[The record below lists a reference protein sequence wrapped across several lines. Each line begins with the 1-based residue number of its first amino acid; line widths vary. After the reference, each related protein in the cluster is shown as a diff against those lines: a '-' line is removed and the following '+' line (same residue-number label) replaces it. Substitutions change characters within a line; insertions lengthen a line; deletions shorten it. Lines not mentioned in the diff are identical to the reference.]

1 MKIYISADIEGV
13 TGVTHWDE
21 TLKDKSDYREFQ
33 EQMTAE
39 VLAACNGALKA
50 GVKEIYIKDAHETG
64 RNLIATRLPEQVKL
78 IREWSQ
84 HPYCMMQE
92 LDDTFDAA
100 IMIGYHSS
108 AASQTS
114 PLAHT
119 LTDKYSSIKINAK
132 PASEF
137 LINSFTAGLVGVPVV
152 FVSGDKGIC
161 DEALAFNE
169 RIWTVSVQEGI
180 GSSTVSVHPHVA
192 TKKIEDGVEAALLK
206 DLSRLKI
213 KMPLGFKV
221 KIEFHNHVSAFRAS
235 FYPGVTRIGNKTIQF
250 EHKDYFEVLR
260 TLMFII

>member
-13 TGVTHWDE
+13 TGVTHIHDAKKTE
-21 TLKDKSDYREFQ
+21 SDYREFQ
-33 EQMTAE
+33 KQMTAE
-39 VLAACNGALKA
+39 VTAACEGALKA
-50 GVKEIYIKDAHETG
+50 GAKEIYIKDAHDTG
-64 RNLIATRLPEQVKL
+64 RNLISERLPEHVKL
-78 IREWSQ
+78 IRGWSG
-84 HPYCMMQE
+84 HPFGMMQE
-92 LDDTFDAA
+92 LDDTFDAV
-100 IMIGYHSS
+100 IMVGYHSA

-119 LTDKYSSIKINAK
+119 MTDAYSSIKINAK

-137 LINSFTAGLVGVPVV
+137 LINSYTAGLVGIPVV

-161 DEALAFNE
+161 DEAQAFNE

-192 TKKIEDGVEAALLK
+192 TKKIEDGVEAALSK

-213 KMPLGFKV
+213 KLPLGFKV
-221 KIEFHNHVSAFRAS
+221 KIEFSNHVFAYRAS
-235 FYPGVTRIGNKTIQF
+235 LYPGVTRIGNKTIQF

-260 TLMFII
+260 TLMFIV

>member
-13 TGVTHWDE
+13 TGVTHMDE
-21 TLKDKSDYREFQ
+21 TLKNKPDYTEFQ

-50 GVKEIYIKDAHETG
+50 GAKEIFIKDAHDSA
-64 RNLIATRLPEQVKL
+64 RNIIAAKLPEEVRL

-84 HPYCMMQE
+84 HPFLMMQE
-92 LDDTFDAA
+92 LDDTFDAV
-100 IMIGYHSS
+100 IMIGYHSA

-137 LINSFTAGLVGVPVV
+137 LINSYTAGLVGVPVV
-152 FVSGDKGIC
+152 FVSGDKGVC

-180 GSSTVSVHPHVA
+180 GSSTVSIHPHVA
-192 TKKIEDGVEAALLK
+192 TRKIEEGVEAALSK
-206 DLSRLKI
+206 DLSRLKV
-213 KMPLGFKV
+213 KLPVLFKV
-221 KIEFHNHVSAFRAS
+221 KIEFRDHIRAYRAS
-235 FYPGVTRIGNKTIQF
+235 FYPGVTRLANKTIQF

-260 TLMFII
+260 TLMFIG

>member
-21 TLKDKSDYREFQ
+21 TLKEKPDYTEFQ

-50 GVKEIYIKDAHETG
+50 GAKEIYIKDAHDSG
-64 RNLIATRLPEQVKL
+64 RNLIASKLPEQVKL

-92 LDDTFDAA
+92 LDETFDAA
-100 IMIGYHSS
+100 IMIGYHSA
-108 AASQTS
+108 AASQAN

-137 LINSFTAGLVGVPVV
+137 LINSYTAGLVGVPVV

-169 RIWTVSVQEGI
+169 RIWTVSVQEGV
-180 GSSTVSVHPHVA
+180 GSSTVSIHPHAA
-192 TKKIEDGVEAALLK
+192 TKKIEEGVEAAVSK

-213 KMPLGFKV
+213 KLPPTFKV
-221 KIEFHNHVSAFRAS
+221 KIEYRDHTFAYRAS
-235 FYPGVTRIGNKTIQF
+235 FYPGVIRLANKTIQF
-250 EHKDYFEVLR
+250 ENKDYFEILR
-260 TLMFII
+260 TLMFIG

>member
-1 MKIYISADIEGV
+1 M
-13 TGVTHWDE
+13 DE
-21 TLKDKSDYREFQ
+21 TLKNKPDYKEFQ

-50 GVKEIYIKDAHETG
+50 GAKEIYIKDAHDSA
-64 RNLIATRLPEQVKL
+64 RNIIAAKLPEQVKL

-84 HPYCMMQE
+84 HPFLMMQE

-100 IMIGYHSS
+100 VMIGYHSA
-108 AASQTS
+108 AASQSS

-119 LTDKYSSIKINAK
+119 LTDKFSSIKINAK

-137 LINSFTAGLVGVPVV
+137 LINTYIAGMVGVPVV
-152 FVSGDKGIC
+152 FISGDKGIC

-180 GSSTVSVHPHVA
+180 GSSTVSIHPHLAV
-192 TKKIEDGVEAALLK
+192 KKIEEGVEAALSK
-206 DLSRLKI
+206 DLSRLKV
-213 KMPLGFKV
+213 KLPVGFKV
-221 KIEFHNHVSAFRAS
+221 KIEFRDHHRAYRAS
-235 FYPGVTRIGNKTIQF
+235 FYPGVTRLANKTIQF

-260 TLMFII
+260 TLMFIG

>member
-1 MKIYISADIEGV
+1 MKVYISADIEGI
-13 TGVTHWDE
+13 TGVTHMDE
-21 TLKDKSDYREFQ
+21 TLKNKPDYAEFQ

-39 VLAACNGALKA
+39 VLAACKGALKA
-50 GVKEIYIKDAHETG
+50 GAKEIYVNDAHDSA
-64 RNLIATRLPEQVKL
+64 RNIIAAKLPEQVKL

-84 HPYCMMQE
+84 HPFLMMQE
-92 LDDTFDAA
+92 LDDSFDAV
-100 IMIGYHSS
+100 IMIGYHSA

-119 LTDKYSSIKINAK
+119 LTDKFSSIKINAK

-137 LINSFTAGLVGVPVV
+137 LINTYTAGLVGVPVV

-180 GSSTVSVHPHVA
+180 GSSTISIHPIVA
-192 TKKIEDGVEAALLK
+192 IKKIEEGVEAALSK

-213 KMPLGFKV
+213 KLPVGFKV
-221 KIEFHNHVSAFRAS
+221 KIEFRDHIRAYRAS
-235 FYPGVTRIGNKTIQF
+235 FYPGITRLANKTIQF

-260 TLMFII
+260 TLMFIG

>member
-1 MKIYISADIEGV
+1 MKIYISADIEGI

-21 TLKDKSDYREFQ
+21 TLKNKTDYREFQ

-39 VLAACNGALKA
+39 VLAASTGALKA
-50 GVKEIYIKDAHETG
+50 GAKEIYIKDAHDTG
-64 RNLIATRLPEQVKL
+64 RNLIAAKLPEQVKL

-92 LDDTFDAA
+92 LDDSFDAVL
-100 IMIGYHSS
+100 MVGYHS
-108 AASQTS
+108 AAALQTS

-119 LTDKYSSIKINAK
+119 LTDKYSSIKVNGK

-137 LINSFTAGLVGVPVV
+137 LINAYTAGLVGIPVV

-180 GSSTVSVHPHVA
+180 GSSTVSIHPHVA
-192 TKKIEDGVEAALLK
+192 IKKIEDGVEAALSK

-213 KMPLGFKV
+213 KLPVGFKI
-221 KIEFHNHVSAFRAS
+221 KIEFRDHVSAYRAS
-235 FYPGVTRIGNKTIQF
+235 FYPGVTRLANKTIQF
-250 EHKDYFEVLR
+250 ENKDYFEVLR
-260 TLMFII
+260 TLMFIG